1 MTECLY
7 HKADLDGLCSGA
19 IVSMFEKNCRMVGI
33 DYGEKYDPPKPEEIE
48 KLYLVDF
55 SFQPIEKMVEL
66 ADYLGREKIIW
77 IDHHKSAIEEAKRVG
92 LDSLPGAREIGKA
105 GCELAWE
112 YFNHHGVDAP
122 TPEAVR
128 LLGRYDVWDLQKGVL
143 AFQYGMRS
151 KAKGY
156 DSPVWE
162 SILHNNLQALTATK
176 EILRE
181 GEAILE
187 YVKLDN
193 EKYLTSCGF
202 ESQLEGHTAIV
213 LNRLASSQA
222 FEGSYDPSKHDMMIA
237 FVRKNAAWRISLF
250 STKSG
255 VDCSTIAK
263 KYGGGGHKGAAGF
276 ICDTLPFKI

>member
-1 MTECLY
+1 
-7 HKADLDGLCSGA
+7 
-19 IVSMFEKNCRMVGI
+19 MVGI
-33 DYGEKYDPPKPEEIE
+33 DYGENYDPPKPENID

-66 ADYLGREKIIW
+66 SNHIGREKMVW

-92 LDSLPGAREIGKA
+92 LDTLPGAREIGKA

-112 YFNHHGVDAP
+112 YFNP
-122 TPEAVR
+122 STEMPEAIR
-128 LLGRYDVWDLQKGVL
+128 LLGRYDVWDLKDGVL
-143 AFQYGMRS
+143 PFQYGMR
-151 KAKGY
+151 AKVK
-156 DSPVWE
+156 DINSPVWTA
-162 SILHNNLQALTATK
+162 ILANHAQALAATK

-193 EKYLTSCGF
+193 EKYLASCGF

-222 FEGSYDPSKHDMMIA
+222 FEGSYDPAKHDMMIA
-237 FVRKNAAWRISLF
+237 FVRKNAAWRVSLF
-250 STKSG
+250 STKET
-255 VDCSTIAK
+255 VDCSAIAK
-263 KYGGGGHKGAAGF
+263 QYGGGGHKGAAGF
-276 ICDTLPFKI
+276 ICDTLPFKV

>member
-7 HKADLDGLCSGA
+7 HRADLDGLCSGA

-33 DYGEKYDPPKPEEIE
+33 DYGEKYDPPKPEEVE

-55 SFQPIEKMVEL
+55 SFQPIEKMIEL
-66 ADYLGREKIIW
+66 ADYIGREKIIW
-77 IDHHKSAIEEAKRVG
+77 IDHHKSAIEEARRVG

-112 YFNHHGVDAP
+112 YFNP
-122 TPEAVR
+122 STTTPEAVT
-128 LLGRYDVWDLQKGVL
+128 LLGRYDVWDIKDGVL
-143 AFQYGMRS
+143 AFQYGMR
-151 KAKGY
+151 AKVK
-156 DSPVWE
+156 DIFSPTWTT
-162 SILHNNLQALTATK
+162 LLANHAQALATTK

-193 EKYLTSCGF
+193 EKYLASCGF

-222 FEGSYDPSKHDMMIA
+222 FEGNYDPSKHDMMIA

-250 STKSG
+250 STKDS
-255 VDCSTIAK
+255 VDCSAIAK

-276 ICDTLPFKI
+276 ICDALPFKI